1 MKLIKSYKMNL
12 AQEEG
17 GRMSKLQRGLTEKIG
32 ECNHMMSF
40 LWVKVDWKP
49 ELTSVIWG
57 CSFVP

>member
-1 MKLIKSYKMNL
+1 MNL